1 METEQATSEQAISG
15 QAQLE
20 RAFAAI
26 DAANAADPNTTAY
39 DGEEQPKELCH
50 SLLAT
55 KWLGRLAPEATEA
68 QKLAARAHHLRRWEI
83 PRDTYPKDRA
93 GYLRW
98 RTELGRF
105 HAEETAKLL
114 REVGYDAETIERV
127 KAIIRKRNLKS
138 DTEVQTHEDVLC
150 LVFLSTQL
158 DLLAAG
164 LETEKLIEVLAKSLN
179 KMSEEGRQQALRL
192 SLNNAQRGILAR
204 ALTLSKSL

>member
-1 METEQATSEQAISG
+1 MSSKLAQA
-15 QAQLE
+15 L
-20 RAFAAI
+20 AAI
-26 DAANAADPNTTAY
+26 DAANSADPNVIVY
-39 DGEEQPKELCH
+39 GGEEQPKELCH
-50 SLLAT
+50 SHLAT
-55 KWLGRLAPEATEA
+55 EWLDRLAPDATEA

-83 PRDTYPKDRA
+83 PRDSYPKDRA

-114 REVGYDAETIERV
+114 DEAGYDAETIERV

-138 DTEVQTHEDVLC
+138 DPEVQTHEDVLC

-158 DLLAAG
+158 DMLAAD

-204 ALTLSKSL
+204 ALSLSKTL

>member
-1 METEQATSEQAISG
+1 MSEKLTQ
-15 QAQLE
+15 
-20 RAFAAI
+20 AFAAI
-26 DAANAADPNTTAY
+26 DAANAADPNTIFY
-39 DGEEQPKELCH
+39 GGEEQPKELCH
-50 SLLAT
+50 SRLAT
-55 KWLGRLAPEATEA
+55 EWLEKLDPQATDA

-83 PRDTYPKDRA
+83 PRDSYPKDRA

-114 REVGYDAETIERV
+114 EEEGYDTETVERV
-127 KAIIRKRNLKS
+127 KAIIRKRNLKG
-138 DTEVQTHEDVLC
+138 DRQVQTHEDVLC

-158 DLLAAG
+158 DMLAADM
-164 LETEKLIEVLAKSLN
+164 ETDKLIEVLAKSLN

-192 SLNNAQRGILAR
+192 SLNNTQRGILAR

>member
-1 METEQATSEQAISG
+1 MSSKLAQA
-15 QAQLE
+15 L
-20 RAFAAI
+20 AAI
-26 DAANAADPNTTAY
+26 DAANAADPNTITY
-39 DGEEQPKELCH
+39 NGEEQPKELCH
-50 SLLAT
+50 SRLAT
-55 KWLGRLAPEATEA
+55 EWLDRLAPEATEA

-83 PRDTYPKDRA
+83 PRDSYPKDRA

-114 REVGYDAETIERV
+114 EDAGYDTETIERV
-127 KAIIRKRNLKS
+127 KAIIRKRNLKG
-138 DTEVQTHEDVLC
+138 DPEVQTHEDVLC

-158 DLLAAG
+158 DMLAAD
-164 LETEKLIEVLAKSLN
+164 LETDKLIEVLAKSLN

-204 ALTLSKSL
+204 ALSLSKTL

>member
-1 METEQATSEQAISG
+1 MSSKLAQA
-15 QAQLE
+15 L
-20 RAFAAI
+20 AAI
-26 DAANAADPNTTAY
+26 DAANAADPNTITY
-39 DGEEQPKELCH
+39 NGEEQPKELCH
-50 SLLAT
+50 SRLAT
-55 KWLGRLAPEATEA
+55 EWLDRLAPEATEA

-83 PRDTYPKDRA
+83 PRDSYPKDRA

-114 REVGYDAETIERV
+114 AEAGYEAETIERV
-127 KAIIRKRNLKS
+127 KAIIRKRNLKG
-138 DTEVQTHEDVLC
+138 DPEVQTHEDVLC

-158 DLLAAG
+158 DMLAAD
-164 LETEKLIEVLAKSLN
+164 LETDKLIEVLAKSLN

-204 ALTLSKSL
+204 ALSLSKTIQ

>member
-1 METEQATSEQAISG
+1 MAGSSG
-15 QAQLE
+15 A
-20 RAFAAI
+20 R
-26 DAANAADPNTTAY
+26 
-39 DGEEQPKELCH
+39 C
-50 SLLAT
+50 
-55 KWLGRLAPEATEA
+55 TEA
-68 QKLAARAHHLRRWEI
+68 QQLAARAHHLRRWEI
-83 PRDTYPKDRA
+83 PRDSYPKDRA

-114 REVGYDAETIERV
+114 EEAGYDAETIERV
-127 KAIIRKRNLKS
+127 KAIIRKRNLKG

-158 DLLAAG
+158 DMLAAD
-164 LETEKLIEVLAKSLN
+164 LETDKLIEVLAKSLN

-204 ALTLSKSL
+204 ALSLSKTIQ

>member
-1 METEQATSEQAISG
+1 MSSQL
-15 QAQLE
+15 AQ
-20 RAFAAI
+20 AFAAI
-26 DAANAADPNTTAY
+26 DAANAADPNTITY
-39 DGEEQPKELCH
+39 GGEEQPKELCH
-50 SLLAT
+50 SRLAT
-55 KWLGRLAPEATEA
+55 EWLDRLAPEATEA

-83 PRDTYPKDRA
+83 PRDSYPKDRA

-114 REVGYDAETIERV
+114 AEAGYDAETIERV
-127 KAIIRKRNLKS
+127 KAIIRKRNLKGDS
-138 DTEVQTHEDVLC
+138 EVQTHEDVLC

-158 DLLAAG
+158 DMLAAD
-164 LETEKLIEVLAKSLN
+164 LETDKLIEVLAKSLN

-204 ALTLSKSL
+204 ALSLSKTL

>member
-1 METEQATSEQAISG
+1 MSSRL
-15 QAQLE
+15 AQ
-20 RAFAAI
+20 AFAAI
-26 DAANAADPNTTAY
+26 DAANAADPNTITY
-39 DGEEQPKELCH
+39 GGEEQPKELCH
-50 SLLAT
+50 SRLAT
-55 KWLGRLAPEATEA
+55 EWLDRLAPEATEA

-83 PRDTYPKDRA
+83 PRDSYPKDRA

-114 REVGYDAETIERV
+114 DEAGYDAETIERV
-127 KAIIRKRNLKS
+127 KAIIRKRNLKGDS
-138 DTEVQTHEDVLC
+138 EVQTHEDVLC

-158 DLLAAG
+158 DMLAAD

-204 ALTLSKSL
+204 ALSLSKTL

>member
-1 METEQATSEQAISG
+1 MTSKLTSKLA
-15 QAQLE
+15 

-26 DAANAADPNTTAY
+26 DAANAADPNTISY
-39 DGEEQPKELCH
+39 GGEEQPKELCH
-50 SLLAT
+50 SHLAT
-55 KWLGRLAPEATEA
+55 EWLKKLAPEASEA
-68 QKLAARAHHLRRWEI
+68 QQLAARAHHLRRWEI
-83 PRDTYPKDRA
+83 PRNSYPKDRA

-114 REVGYDAETIERV
+114 REVGYDDETIERV
-127 KAIIRKRNLKS
+127 KAIIRKRSLKS
-138 DTEVQTHEDVLC
+138 DRQVQTHEDVLC

-158 DLLAAG
+158 DLLAADM
-164 LETEKLIEVLAKSLN
+164 ETDKLIEVLAKSLN

>member
-1 METEQATSEQAISG
+1 MSNKL
-15 QAQLE
+15 AQ
-20 RAFAAI
+20 AFAAI
-26 DAANAADPNTTAY
+26 DAANAADPNTISY
-39 DGEEQPKELCH
+39 GGEEQPKELCH
-50 SLLAT
+50 SRLAT
-55 KWLGRLAPEATEA
+55 EWLDRLAPEATEA
-68 QKLAARAHHLRRWEI
+68 QQLAARAHHLRRWEI

-114 REVGYDAETIERV
+114 EEAGYDVEIIERV
-127 KAIIRKRNLKS
+127 KAIIRKRNLKGDS
-138 DTEVQTHEDVLC
+138 EVQTHEDVLC

-158 DLLAAG
+158 DMLAAD

-179 KMSEEGRQQALRL
+179 KMSEEGRQHALRL

-204 ALTLSKSL
+204 ALTLSKTMQ

>member
-1 METEQATSEQAISG
+1 MSSKLA
-15 QAQLE
+15 

-26 DAANAADPNTTAY
+26 DAANAADPNTISHG
-39 DGEEQPKELCH
+39 GEEQPKELCH
-50 SLLAT
+50 SRLAT
-55 KWLGRLAPEATEA
+55 EWLDRLAPEATEA
-68 QKLAARAHHLRRWEI
+68 QQLAARAHHLRRWEI
-83 PRDTYPKDRA
+83 PRDSYPKDRA

-114 REVGYDAETIERV
+114 EEAGYDAETIERV
-127 KAIIRKRNLKS
+127 KAIIRKRNLKG
-138 DTEVQTHEDVLC
+138 DTQVQTHEDVLC

-158 DLLAAG
+158 DMLAAD
-164 LETEKLIEVLAKSLN
+164 LETDKLVEVLAKSLN

-204 ALTLSKSL
+204 ALTLSKTIR

>member
-1 METEQATSEQAISG
+1 MTSKFTSKLA
-15 QAQLE
+15 

-26 DAANAADPNTTAY
+26 DAANAADPNTISY
-39 DGEEQPKELCH
+39 GGEEQPKELCH
-50 SLLAT
+50 SRLAT
-55 KWLGRLAPEATEA
+55 EWLEKLAPEASEA
-68 QKLAARAHHLRRWEI
+68 QQLAARAHHLRRWEI
-83 PRDTYPKDRA
+83 PRNSYPKDRA

-114 REVGYDAETIERV
+114 REVGYDEETIERV
-127 KAIIRKRNLKS
+127 KAIIRKRSLKS
-138 DTEVQTHEDVLC
+138 DRQVQTHEDVLC

-158 DLLAAG
+158 DLLAADM
-164 LETEKLIEVLAKSLN
+164 ETDKLIEVLAKSLN

>member
-1 METEQATSEQAISG
+1 MSSQL
-15 QAQLE
+15 AQ
-20 RAFAAI
+20 AFAAI
-26 DAANAADPNTTAY
+26 DAANAADPNTITY
-39 DGEEQPKELCH
+39 GGEEQPKELCH
-50 SLLAT
+50 SRLAT
-55 KWLGRLAPEATEA
+55 EWLDRLAPEATEA
-68 QKLAARAHHLRRWEI
+68 QQLAARAHHLRRWEI
-83 PRDTYPKDRA
+83 PRDSYPKDRA

-114 REVGYDAETIERV
+114 DEAGYDPETIERV
-127 KAIIRKRNLKS
+127 KAIIRKRNLKGDS
-138 DTEVQTHEDVLC
+138 EVQTHEDVLC

-158 DLLAAG
+158 DMLAAD

-204 ALTLSKSL
+204 ALSLSKTL

>member
-1 METEQATSEQAISG
+1 MSSKL
-15 QAQLE
+15 AQ
-20 RAFAAI
+20 AFAAI
-26 DAANAADPNTTAY
+26 DAANAADPNTITY
-39 DGEEQPKELCH
+39 NGEEQPKELCH
-50 SLLAT
+50 SHLAT
-55 KWLGRLAPEATEA
+55 EWLDRLAPDATEA
-68 QKLAARAHHLRRWEI
+68 QQLAARAHHLRRWEI
-83 PRDTYPKDRA
+83 PRDSYPKDRA

-114 REVGYDAETIERV
+114 ADAGYDAETIERV
-127 KAIIRKRNLKS
+127 KAIIRKRNLKG

-158 DLLAAG
+158 DMLAAD
-164 LETEKLIEVLAKSLN
+164 LETDKLIEVLAKSLN

-204 ALTLSKSL
+204 ALSLSKTL

>member
-1 METEQATSEQAISG
+1 MSSRL
-15 QAQLE
+15 AQ
-20 RAFAAI
+20 AFAAI
-26 DAANAADPNTTAY
+26 DAANAADPNTITY
-39 DGEEQPKELCH
+39 GGEEQPKELCH
-50 SLLAT
+50 SRLAT
-55 KWLGRLAPEATEA
+55 EWLDRLAPEATEA

-83 PRDTYPKDRA
+83 PRDSYPKDRA

-98 RTELGRF
+98 RTELSRF

-114 REVGYDAETIERV
+114 ADAGYDAETIERV
-127 KAIIRKRNLKS
+127 KAIIRKRNLKG

-158 DLLAAG
+158 DMLAAD
-164 LETEKLIEVLAKSLN
+164 LETDKLIEVLAKSLN

-204 ALTLSKSL
+204 ALSLSKTIQ

>member
-1 METEQATSEQAISG
+1 MSSKL
-15 QAQLE
+15 AQ
-20 RAFAAI
+20 AFAAI
-26 DAANAADPNTTAY
+26 DAANAADPNVIVY
-39 DGEEQPKELCH
+39 GGEEQPKELCH
-50 SLLAT
+50 SHLAT
-55 KWLGRLAPEATEA
+55 EWLDRLAPDATEA

-83 PRDTYPKDRA
+83 PRDSYPKDRA

-114 REVGYDAETIERV
+114 AEAGYDPETIERV
-127 KAIIRKRNLKS
+127 KAIIRKRNLKG

-158 DLLAAG
+158 DMLAAD
-164 LETEKLIEVLAKSLN
+164 LETDKLIEVLAKSLN
-179 KMSEEGRQQALRL
+179 KMSEEGRQQALLL

-204 ALTLSKSL
+204 ALSLSKTL

>member
-1 METEQATSEQAISG
+1 MPEEPTQAK
-15 QAQLE
+15 LE

-26 DAANAADPNTTAY
+26 DAANAADPNTIVY

-50 SLLAT
+50 SRLAT
-55 KWLGRLAPEATEA
+55 EWLEKLAPEASEA

-83 PRDTYPKDRA
+83 PRNSYPKDRA

-114 REVGYDAETIERV
+114 ENVGCGTEVIERV
-127 KAIIRKRNLKS
+127 GAIIRKRNLRG
-138 DTEVQTHEDVLC
+138 DPEVQTHEDVLC

-158 DLLAAG
+158 DLLAADM
-164 LETEKLIEVLAKSLN
+164 ETDKLIEVLAKSLN

-192 SLNNAQRGILAR
+192 SLDNAQRGILAR

>member
-1 METEQATSEQAISG
+1 MSSKLAQA
-15 QAQLE
+15 L
-20 RAFAAI
+20 AAI
-26 DAANAADPNTTAY
+26 DAANAADPNTITY
-39 DGEEQPKELCH
+39 NGEEQPKELCH
-50 SLLAT
+50 SRLAT
-55 KWLGRLAPEATEA
+55 EWLDRLAPDATEA

-83 PRDTYPKDRA
+83 PRDSYPKDRA

-114 REVGYDAETIERV
+114 ADAGYDAETIERV
-127 KAIIRKRNLKS
+127 KAIIRKRNLKG

-158 DLLAAG
+158 DMLAAD
-164 LETEKLIEVLAKSLN
+164 LETDKLIEVLAKSLN

-204 ALTLSKSL
+204 ALSLSKTL

>member
-1 METEQATSEQAISG
+1 MSSKLAQA
-15 QAQLE
+15 L
-20 RAFAAI
+20 AAI
-26 DAANAADPNTTAY
+26 DAANVADPNTITY
-39 DGEEQPKELCH
+39 NGEEQPKELCH
-50 SLLAT
+50 SRLAT
-55 KWLGRLAPEATEA
+55 EWLDRLAPDATEA

-83 PRDTYPKDRA
+83 PRDSYPKDRA

-114 REVGYDAETIERV
+114 AEAGYDTETIERV
-127 KAIIRKRNLKS
+127 KAIIRKRNLKG

-158 DLLAAG
+158 DMLTAD
-164 LETEKLIEVLAKSLN
+164 LETDKLIEVLAKSLN

-204 ALTLSKSL
+204 ALSLSKTL

>member
-1 METEQATSEQAISG
+1 MSSKLAQA
-15 QAQLE
+15 L
-20 RAFAAI
+20 AAI
-26 DAANAADPNTTAY
+26 DAANAADPNTITY
-39 DGEEQPKELCH
+39 GGEEQPKELCH
-50 SLLAT
+50 SRLAT
-55 KWLGRLAPEATEA
+55 EWLDRLAPEATEA

-83 PRDTYPKDRA
+83 PRDSYPKDRA

-114 REVGYDAETIERV
+114 AEAGYDAETIERV
-127 KAIIRKRNLKS
+127 KAIIRKRNLKG
-138 DTEVQTHEDVLC
+138 DPEVQTHEDVLC

-158 DLLAAG
+158 DMFAAD

-204 ALTLSKSL
+204 ALSLSKTL

>member
-1 METEQATSEQAISG
+1 MSSKL
-15 QAQLE
+15 AQ
-20 RAFAAI
+20 AFAAI
-26 DAANAADPNTTAY
+26 DAANAADPNTITY
-39 DGEEQPKELCH
+39 NGEEQPKELCH
-50 SLLAT
+50 SHLAT
-55 KWLGRLAPEATEA
+55 EWLDRLAPDATEA

-83 PRDTYPKDRA
+83 PRDSYPKDRA

-114 REVGYDAETIERV
+114 ADAGYDTETTERV
-127 KAIIRKRNLKS
+127 KAIIRKRNLKGDS
-138 DTEVQTHEDVLC
+138 EVQTHEDVLC

-158 DLLAAG
+158 DMFAAD

-179 KMSEEGRQQALRL
+179 KMSEEGRQQAMRL

-204 ALTLSKSL
+204 ALTLSKELVGEAG

>member
-1 METEQATSEQAISG
+1 MSSKLAQA
-15 QAQLE
+15 L
-20 RAFAAI
+20 AAI
-26 DAANAADPNTTAY
+26 DAANAADPNTITY
-39 DGEEQPKELCH
+39 NGEEQPKELCH
-50 SLLAT
+50 SRLAT
-55 KWLGRLAPEATEA
+55 EWLDRLAPDATEA

-83 PRDTYPKDRA
+83 PRDSYPKDRA

-114 REVGYDAETIERV
+114 AEAGYDPETIERV
-127 KAIIRKRNLKS
+127 KAIIRKRNLKG

-158 DLLAAG
+158 DMLAAD
-164 LETEKLIEVLAKSLN
+164 LETDKLIEVLAKSLN

-204 ALTLSKSL
+204 ALSLSKTIQ

>member
-1 METEQATSEQAISG
+1 MSSKL
-15 QAQLE
+15 AQ
-20 RAFAAI
+20 AFAAI
-26 DAANAADPNTTAY
+26 DAANAADPNTITY
-39 DGEEQPKELCH
+39 NGEEQPKELCH
-50 SLLAT
+50 SHLAT
-55 KWLGRLAPEATEA
+55 EWLDRLAPDATEA

-83 PRDTYPKDRA
+83 PRDSYPKDRA

-114 REVGYDAETIERV
+114 AEAGYDPETIERV
-127 KAIIRKRNLKS
+127 KTIIRKRNLKG
-138 DTEVQTHEDVLC
+138 DPEVQTHEDVLC

-158 DLLAAG
+158 DMFAAD

-204 ALTLSKSL
+204 ALSLSKTL

>member
-1 METEQATSEQAISG
+1 MTSKLASKL
-15 QAQLE
+15 AQ
-20 RAFAAI
+20 AFAAI
-26 DAANAADPNTTAY
+26 DAANAADPNTISY
-39 DGEEQPKELCH
+39 GGEEQPKELCH
-50 SLLAT
+50 SRLAT
-55 KWLGRLAPEATEA
+55 EWLDRLAPGATEA
-68 QKLAARAHHLRRWEI
+68 QQLAVRAHHLRRWEI
-83 PRDTYPKDRA
+83 PRNSYPKDRA

-114 REVGYDAETIERV
+114 REVGYDDETIERV
-127 KAIIRKRNLKS
+127 KAIIRKRSLKS
-138 DTEVQTHEDVLC
+138 DRQVQTHEDVLC

-158 DLLAAG
+158 DLLAADM
-164 LETEKLIEVLAKSLN
+164 ETDKLIEVLAKSFN

>member
-1 METEQATSEQAISG
+1 MSSKLAQA
-15 QAQLE
+15 L
-20 RAFAAI
+20 AAI
-26 DAANAADPNTTAY
+26 DAANAADPNTISY
-39 DGEEQPKELCH
+39 GGEEQPKELCH
-50 SLLAT
+50 SRLAT
-55 KWLGRLAPEATEA
+55 EWLDHLAPEATEA

-83 PRDTYPKDRA
+83 PRDSYPKDRA

-114 REVGYDAETIERV
+114 DEAGYDAETIERV
-127 KAIIRKRNLKS
+127 KTIIRKRNLKGDS
-138 DTEVQTHEDVLC
+138 EVQTHEDVLC

-158 DLLAAG
+158 DMLAAD

-204 ALTLSKSL
+204 ALSLSKTL

>member
-1 METEQATSEQAISG
+1 MSSKL
-15 QAQLE
+15 AQ
-20 RAFAAI
+20 AFAAI
-26 DAANAADPNTTAY
+26 DAANAADPNVIVY
-39 DGEEQPKELCH
+39 GGEEQPKELCH
-50 SLLAT
+50 SHLAT
-55 KWLGRLAPEATEA
+55 EWLDRLAPEATEA

-83 PRDTYPKDRA
+83 PRDSYSKDRA

-114 REVGYDAETIERV
+114 AEAGYDTETMERV

-138 DTEVQTHEDVLC
+138 DPEVQTHEDVLC

-158 DLLAAG
+158 DMLAAD

-204 ALTLSKSL
+204 ALSLSKTL

>member
-1 METEQATSEQAISG
+1 MSSKLAQA
-15 QAQLE
+15 L
-20 RAFAAI
+20 AAI
-26 DAANAADPNTTAY
+26 DAANVADPNTITY
-39 DGEEQPKELCH
+39 NGEEQPKELCH
-50 SLLAT
+50 SRLAT
-55 KWLGRLAPEATEA
+55 EWLDRLAPDATEA

-83 PRDTYPKDRA
+83 PRDSYPKDRA

-114 REVGYDAETIERV
+114 AEAGYDPETIERV
-127 KAIIRKRNLKS
+127 KAIIRKRNLKG
-138 DTEVQTHEDVLC
+138 DPEVQTHEDVLC

-158 DLLAAG
+158 DMLAAD
-164 LETEKLIEVLAKSLN
+164 LETDKLIEVLAKSLN

-204 ALTLSKSL
+204 ALSLSKTL

>member
-1 METEQATSEQAISG
+1 MSSKLAQA
-15 QAQLE
+15 L
-20 RAFAAI
+20 AAI
-26 DAANAADPNTTAY
+26 DAANAADPNTITY
-39 DGEEQPKELCH
+39 GGEEQPKELCH
-50 SLLAT
+50 SRLAT
-55 KWLGRLAPEATEA
+55 EWLDRLAPEATEA

-83 PRDTYPKDRA
+83 PRDSYPKDRA

-114 REVGYDAETIERV
+114 DEAGYDAETIERV
-127 KAIIRKRNLKS
+127 KAIIRKRNLKGDS
-138 DTEVQTHEDVLC
+138 EVQTHEDVLC

-158 DLLAAG
+158 DMLAAD

-204 ALTLSKSL
+204 ALSLSKTL

>member
-1 METEQATSEQAISG
+1 MSSKLAQA
-15 QAQLE
+15 L
-20 RAFAAI
+20 AAI
-26 DAANAADPNTTAY
+26 DAANAADPNTIAY
-39 DGEEQPKELCH
+39 GGEDQPKELCH
-50 SLLAT
+50 SRLAT
-55 KWLGRLAPEATEA
+55 EWLDRLAPEATEA

-83 PRDTYPKDRA
+83 PRDSYPKDRA

-114 REVGYDAETIERV
+114 DEAGYDAETIERV
-127 KAIIRKRNLKS
+127 KAIIRKRNLKGDS
-138 DTEVQTHEDVLC
+138 EVQTHEDVLC

-158 DLLAAG
+158 DMLAAD
-164 LETEKLIEVLAKSLN
+164 LETDKLIEVLAKSLN

-204 ALTLSKSL
+204 ALSLSKTL